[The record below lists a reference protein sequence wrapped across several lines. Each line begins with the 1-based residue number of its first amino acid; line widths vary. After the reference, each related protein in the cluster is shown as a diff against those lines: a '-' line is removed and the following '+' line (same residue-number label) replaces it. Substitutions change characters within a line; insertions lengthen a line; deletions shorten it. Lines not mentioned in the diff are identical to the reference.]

1 MIKKYRE
8 FLNESYQLIL
18 ESDVIYSDRMKLALS
33 KIDNPISKF
42 ILDIEN
48 KDLPVKSNFFD
59 IPIDVNDKI
68 SFIPDRKAQEIL
80 QDSTEYVR
88 FVGSGG
94 GWLKHKDTNKSIFD
108 KLGYVYEEGT
118 EPFRPNSNNVGEVIS
133 KVTSETSGKTYAYVI
148 FKDEN
153 TKDVIGQGVYNNQK
167 LRYIDNRQKLVWSK
181 NRQDVKIGKGIK
193 ALLDISDY
201 KFTAQELEQFVN
213 QFKATIDKLNDK
225 FSYFEL
231 VKGDEI
237 GHWYNRQN
245 YYESSGPLGSS
256 CMAGVPKRYFSI
268 YMENP
273 DVCNLLILK
282 SKEDNTKIIG
292 RALLWTLINGE
303 KYLDRIYTVGD
314 SDVQLFKDYAKENDW
329 YVKYYNGSNAD
340 SYVINPKTGEKDTLE
355 TKVKIKKGEYDGY
368 PYLDTFKYWHPD
380 TGILSTSRETS
391 DDYILESTG
400 GDYISCESCD
410 GSGRQTCYD
419 CDGDGSR
426 ECYECDGSGYQECSS
441 CEGHGEESCSYCDG
455 EGMIEGVDGEETE
468 CSDCSGRGNVDCS
481 DCDGR
486 GRENCSDCDG
496 DGSRECYNCDGDGR
510 VDCGECN

>member
-33 KIDNPISKF
+33 KIDSPISKF

-80 QDSTEYVR
+80 QESTEYVR

-94 GWLKHKDTNKSIFD
+94 GWLKHKDSNKSIFD
-108 KLGYVYEEGT
+108 KLDYVYEEGT

-153 TKDVIGQGVYNNQK
+153 TKDVIGQGVYNNEK

-181 NRQDVKIGKGIK
+181 NRQDIKIGKGIK
-193 ALLDISDY
+193 ALLDITDY
-201 KFTAQELEQFVN
+201 KFTPQELEQFVN

-231 VKGDEI
+231 VEGDEI
-237 GHWYNRQN
+237 GYWYDYNN
-245 YYESSGPLGSS
+245 YLERKGTLGNS
-256 CMAGVPKRYFSI
+256 CMASVSKRYFSI

-273 DVCNLLILK
+273 DVCKLLILK
-282 SKEDNTKIIG
+282 SKEDNSKIVA
-292 RALLWTLINGE
+292 RSLLWTLKSGE
-303 KYLDRIYTVGD
+303 KFLDRIYAIND
-314 SDVQLFKDYAKENDW
+314 SDIQLFKDYAKENDW
-329 YVKYYNGSNAD
+329 YVKYYNGSSPE
-340 SYVINPKTGEKDTLE
+340 SYAIDPKTGQKTSLKTEIQ
-355 TKVKIKKGEYDGY
+355 IKKGEYDGY

-380 TGILSTSRETS
+380 TGILSTERSG
-391 DDYILESTG
+391 DDYSLESTG
-400 GDYISCESCD
+400 GDYIRCESCD

-426 ECYECDGSGYQECSS
+426 ECHNCDGSGYQECSS
-441 CEGHGEESCSYCDG
+441 CEGHGEESCSSCDG
-455 EGMIEGVDGEETE
+455 EGMIEGADGEETE
-468 CSDCSGRGNVDCS
+468 CPDCSGRGNVDCS

-486 GRENCSDCDG
+486 GKEDCDSCDG
-496 DGSRECYNCDGDGR
+496 DGSRECYNCDGEGR

>member
-1 MIKKYRE
+1 MIKKYIE

-33 KIDNPISKF
+33 KIDSPISKF

-48 KDLPVKSNFFD
+48 EDLPVKSNFFD
-59 IPIDVNDKI
+59 IPMDVNDKI

-88 FVGSGG
+88 FVGSNER
-94 GWLKHKDTNKSIFD
+94 LKHKDSNKFIFD
-108 KLGYVYEEGT
+108 KLGYFYEEGT
-118 EPFRPNSNNVGEVIS
+118 ESFMPSSTNVGKVIS
-133 KVTSETSGKTYAYVI
+133 KVTSETSGNTYTYVI

-153 TKDVIGQGVYNNQK
+153 SKDVIGQGVYNNNK

-181 NRQDVKIGKGIK
+181 NRQDIKIGKGIK

-231 VKGDEI
+231 VDGDEI
-237 GHWYNRQN
+237 GHWYNREN
-245 YYESSGPLGSS
+245 YYEPKGTLGSS
-256 CMAGVPKRYFSI
+256 CMASSPKRYFSI

-273 DVCNLLILK
+273 DVCKLLILK
-282 SKEDNTKIIG
+282 SKGDSTKIIG
-292 RALLWTLINGE
+292 RALLWTLINDE
-303 KYLDRIYTVGD
+303 KYIDRIYTSND
-314 SDVQLFKDYAKENDW
+314 SDIQLFKDYAKDNGW
-329 YVKYYNGSNAD
+329 YVKYYNNSSSD
-340 SYVINPKTGEKDTLE
+340 SYVIDPKTGERNTLE

-380 TGILSTSRETS
+380 IGILSTERSG
-391 DDYILESTG
+391 DDYTLESTG
-400 GDYISCESCD
+400 GDYIRCESCD

-426 ECYECDGSGYQECSS
+426 ECYECDGSGYQSCSN
-441 CEGHGEESCSYCDG
+441 CDGEGEESCSSCDG

-468 CSDCSGRGNVDCS
+468 CPDCSGRGNVDCS

-486 GRENCSDCDG
+486 GKEDCSDCDG
-496 DGSRECYNCDGDGR
+496 DGSRECYNCDGDGI